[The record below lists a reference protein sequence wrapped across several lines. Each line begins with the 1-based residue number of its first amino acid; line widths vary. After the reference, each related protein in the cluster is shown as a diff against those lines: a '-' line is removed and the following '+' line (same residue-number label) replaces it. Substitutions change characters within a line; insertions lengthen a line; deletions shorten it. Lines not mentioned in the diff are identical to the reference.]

1 MKYYLAPL
9 EGITDHIYRRTYHKL
24 FEPMDKYFI
33 PFLTPNE
40 NGKLSK
46 RQRQDVLPENNEG
59 MYAVPQILTNKTEE
73 FLSAEAY
80 LGSLGYEEINLNL
93 GCPSRCVVSKGR
105 GAGFLADPDGLRR
118 FLDEIFEKSNIRI
131 SIKSRIGVR
140 DVEEFG
146 ALLDLYNQ
154 YPLEE
159 LILHPRTGKEFYK
172 GSPHR
177 DVYRYAMKESRHPL
191 CYNGDLFTK
200 EQYED
205 REKKFPQ
212 SDAVMLGRG
221 ILGDPLLLSKIKQNH
236 RPAHT
241 WMELQYELY
250 LAYQKEIQEERHV
263 LSRLK
268 EFWTYRALVHR
279 EEREMIQKIYRTN
292 TLKEYAE
299 LLHFE

>member
-177 DVYRYAMKESRHPL
+177 EVYRYAMKGSRHPL
-191 CYNGDLFTK
+191 CYNPTL
-200 EQYED
+200 
-205 REKKFPQ
+205 
-212 SDAVMLGRG
+212 
-221 ILGDPLLLSKIKQNH
+221 PLS
-236 RPAHT
+236 P
-241 WMELQYELY
+241 
-250 LAYQKEIQEERHV
+250 
-263 LSRLK
+263 
-268 EFWTYRALVHR
+268 F
-279 EEREMIQKIYRTN
+279 
-292 TLKEYAE
+292 
-299 LLHFE
+299 